1 LGTDDKRI
9 ELTDGRVLG
18 FTEFGIPNG
27 KAVFYFHGANSSRL
41 SGRALEPVAIKL
53 NARIISIDRPGFG
66 ISQFK
71 PDRQLLDWPDDVIA
85 MADNLQID
93 RFAVIGLSAG
103 AAYAAA
109 CAFQIPNRLTHTG
122 MVSCEV
128 PNNVSVSAVGKLRA
142 IKMASLVTRRA
153 PLLMRYSIKCGD
165 HIARRL
171 PGVFIS
177 NYKIHL
183 AQPDRAIFNWSSV
196 KRAFIKNYLE
206 AHRFG
211 ARGAVFDMALVAR
224 EWSFKLEDISM
235 RVHLWHGG
243 QDTVSPIA
251 VGRLM
256 ASEIP
261 NCVSKFYPNEGHLSV
276 LFNHMEEILSVLV
289 N

>member
-1 LGTDDKRI
+1 
-9 ELTDGRVLG
+9 V
-18 FTEFGIPNG
+18 PNG
-27 KAVFYFHGANSSRL
+27 RPIFYFHGANSSRL

-53 NARIISIDRPGFG
+53 KARIVSVDRPGFG

-71 PDRQLLDWPDDVIA
+71 PDRQLLDWPDDVVA
-85 MADNLQID
+85 VADTLDID

-109 CAFQIPNRLTHTG
+109 CAYKIPNRLTHAG

-142 IKMASLVTRRA
+142 IKVASLVTRRT

-165 HIARRL
+165 YIARRL
-171 PGVFIS
+171 PEVFFS

-183 AQPDRAIFNWSSV
+183 AQPDRAVFSWASV
-196 KRAFIKNYLE
+196 RRAFVNNYLE

-211 ARGAVFDMALVAR
+211 AKGAVWDMTLVTQ
-224 EWSFKLEDISM
+224 EWGFRLTDISM
-235 RVHLWHGG
+235 RVCLWHGE

-251 VGRLM
+251 VGRLV

-261 NCVSKFYPNEGHLSV
+261 NCVSKFRPNEGHLSV
-276 LFNHMEEILSVLV
+276 LFNNMEEILSVMV
-289 N
+289 S